1 VAVGDVAGHG
11 ISSALPMATVR
22 SSLRQR
28 LAWPGT
34 IAQVIADVN
43 RQLAF
48 DFADSGQ
55 FVTLFYLTIDPV
67 RKVLEWVSARP

>member
-1 VAVGDVAGHG
+1 MAGGDVAGHG

-22 SSLRQR
+22 SSLCQR

-43 RQLAF
+43 HQLAF

-67 RKVLEWVSARP
+67 RKVLEWVRARP